1 MTAKDLEKVL
11 YEHTEDDPH
20 AYTDPN
26 IASLTIHENQVVA
39 SNLVDGLHVDV
50 KEKTDGVDI
59 RLTLDDG
66 VTLENPVHLCFGVL
80 PENGVQKINM
90 LIKIGR
96 NAKVSFYAHCT
107 FPFALDVLHLMEA
120 EIHVE
125 EGADYRY
132 FERHVHS
139 DSGGVTVVPKAV
151 VHVAKNARF
160 STEFELIKGRVGKM
174 HIDYT
179 SHIAENGVVDM
190 NARISGRA
198 TDTVKIEETAYLNG
212 EYAKAV
218 LTTKVA
224 VRDSARAE
232 VFNKIIADAPYAR
245 GHVDCKEIVMD
256 NGAAMAMP
264 IVDVRNPKAHVTHEA
279 AVGSVD
285 KKQLETLM
293 ARGLDEDEASELII
307 QGMLG
312 Q

>member
-1 MTAKDLEKVL
+1 MTTKDLEKIL

-20 AYTDPN
+20 AYADPR
-26 IASLTIHENQVVA
+26 IASLTIHENQVVS

-50 KEKTDGVDI
+50 NEKSDGVDLVI
-59 RLTLDDG
+59 KLDDNT
-66 VTLENPVHLCFGVL
+66 VLENPVHLCFGVL
-80 PENGVQKINM
+80 PENGVQKINL
-90 LIKIGR
+90 LIRIGR
-96 NAKVSFYAHCT
+96 NARVSFYAHCT
-107 FPFALDVLHLMEA
+107 FPFALDVLHLMDA

-125 EGADYRY
+125 EGAEYRY

-151 VHVAKNARF
+151 VYVAKNARF
-160 STEFELIKGRVGKM
+160 STEFELIKGRVGTM
-174 HIDYT
+174 HINYE
-179 SHIAENGVVDM
+179 SHVDENGIVDM
-190 NARISGRA
+190 NARISGSE
-198 TDTVKIEETAYLNG
+198 TDKVKIEETSYLTG

-224 VRDSARAE
+224 VRGNAKAE
-232 VFNKIIADAPYAR
+232 VFNKIIADAAYAR

-256 NGAAMAMP
+256 NGTAMAMP

-307 QGMLG
+307 QGMLSR
-312 Q
+312 

>member
-1 MTAKDLEKVL
+1 MTTKDLEKIL

-20 AYTDPN
+20 AYSDPQ
-26 IASLTIHENQVVA
+26 IASLTIHENQVVS

-50 KEKTDGVDI
+50 KERTDGVDI
-59 RLTLDDG
+59 KLTLDDEVILG
-66 VTLENPVHLCFGVL
+66 NPVHLCFGVL
-80 PENGVQKINM
+80 PENGVQKIK
-90 LIKIGR
+90 LFIRIGR

-107 FPFALDVLHLMEA
+107 FPFAVDVLHLMDA

-125 EGADYRY
+125 EGAEYRY

-139 DSGGVTVVPKAV
+139 DSGGVTVVPKAI
-151 VHVAKNARF
+151 VHVGKNARF
-160 STEFELIKGRVGKM
+160 STEFELIKGRVGSM
-174 HIDYT
+174 HIDYE
-179 SHIAENGVVDM
+179 SHISENGIVDM

-198 TDTVKIEETAYLNG
+198 TDKIKIEETAYLNG
-212 EYAKAV
+212 DYAKAV

-224 VRDSARAE
+224 VRDNAKAE
-232 VFNKIIADAPYAR
+232 VFNKIIADAAYAR

-256 NGAAMAMP
+256 NGTAMAMP

-293 ARGLDEDEASELII
+293 SRGLDEDEASELII
-307 QGMLG
+307 QGMLSR
-312 Q
+312 